1 MKLPFNSV
9 RGRLLLVALVVEA
22 IMLTVLVSNSMRL
35 MHDYMSQQLQQQ
47 ATQII
52 PILTAALVAPL
63 AQSDYATVRS
73 VLTESQRSQGI
84 RYLVVT
90 NMEGH
95 RIASSGWPENQPLP
109 EADADILKIKR
120 SDVANYNVVKPIN
133 MFGQQLGTLHFGL
146 DLTHIFVAQNTLL
159 TQGAVIAAGELLLS
173 FFVLT
178 ALVWWMTRQLVDLTR
193 ASHEVAEGN
202 YNPEPVKE
210 GDDELGRLAAAFN
223 AMSRKIN
230 ERMGELI
237 VARAEAESA
246 NRAKSEFLANMSHE
260 IRTPMNGII
269 GITELTLDTELTH
282 EQREYLLMV
291 QSSADSLLYIIN
303 DILDF
308 SKIESGKLDIETIEF
323 SLENMLRD
331 TTKSLAARAHQKKL
345 ELLLHIAPD
354 VPDRLLGDPGRLRQ
368 VIVNLVGNAIKF
380 TESGEIEV
388 TVQILNQAPESQVNL
403 QFSVRDTGIG
413 IPQEKFHTIFDSFSQ
428 ADSSTTRKYGGTG
441 LGLTISAQL
450 IELMG
455 GKIWLESEV
464 GKGSIFHFSLLLN
477 MTSSD
482 PLLSYQATGSIAGLS
497 VLAVDD
503 NASNRKLLDEML
515 TNWKMRPTSVN
526 SAEEAQT
533 ELARAVKIG
542 KPYAFAILDAQM
554 PGMSGFELAEWMH
567 KYPGSTTKSIMMLT
581 SEGQQDQTA
590 RCRNLGILSYLIK
603 PVSQSELLDAIVTAL
618 GTPQQAAPP
627 PVIRPVLRESGHTLD
642 LLLAEDNTVNQILAT
657 RLLNKLGHQIT
668 VANNGK
674 EAVTHWQNGNF
685 DAILMDVDMPEMN
698 GYEATERIREL
709 EKDTGRH
716 ITILAMTAHA
726 MQGAREE
733 CLRHG
738 MDGYLTKPINT
749 GKLMN
754 ELATLTLNV
763 VSARDVQP
771 PGLPSRVADM
781 EKALQNIDDDRDLL
795 NELIQVFLEDAPVQL
810 NNIKESLQK
819 SDTDVVRRSAHTLK
833 GMVSIFAAEPAR
845 LAAEYVEHMAG
856 QDACLTATHD
866 LEVALLDLIVFLT
879 SYHS

>member
-9 RGRLLLVALVVEA
+9 RGRLLLVALIVEA

-73 VLTESQRSQGI
+73 VLSESQHSQGI

-90 NMEGH
+90 NMAGH

-109 EADADILKIKR
+109 EADPDILKIQR
-120 SDVANYNVVKPIN
+120 SDAANYNVVNPIN

-159 TQGAVIAAGELLLS
+159 SQGAVIAAGELLLS

-202 YNPEPVKE
+202 YNPKPVKE
-210 GDDELGRLAAAFN
+210 GDDELGKLAAAFN
-223 AMSRKIN
+223 AMSRKVN

-246 NRAKSEFLANMSHE
+246 NKAKSEFLANMSHE

-269 GITELTLDTELTH
+269 GITELTLDTELTQ
-282 EQREYLLMV
+282 EQREYLAMV
-291 QSSADSLLYIIN
+291 KSSADSLMFIIN

-308 SKIESGKLDIETIEF
+308 SKIESGKLDIEIIEF

-331 TTKSLAARAHQKKL
+331 TIKSLAARAHQKNL
-345 ELLLHIAPD
+345 ELLLHVVSD
-354 VPDRLLGDPGRLRQ
+354 VPDRLMGDPGRLRQ

-388 TVQILNQAPESQVNL
+388 TVKILSQTPESQVNL

-413 IPQEKFHTIFDSFSQ
+413 IPHDKFHAIFDSFSQ
-428 ADSSTTRKYGGTG
+428 ADTSTTRKYGGTG

-455 GKIWLESEV
+455 GQIWLESEV
-464 GKGSIFHFSLLLN
+464 GQGSTFHFSLMLK
-477 MTSSD
+477 MISSD
-482 PLLSYQATGSIAGLS
+482 PLSNYQSSGSIAGLS
-497 VLAVDD
+497 VLVVDD
-503 NASNRKLLDEML
+503 NASNRKLLERML
-515 TNWKMRPTSVN
+515 TNWKMRPVSMTSADAAQ
-526 SAEEAQT
+526 AELTRA
-533 ELARAVKIG
+533 ARMG
-542 KPYAFAILDAQM
+542 KPYALAILDAQM
-554 PGMSGFELAEWMH
+554 PGMNGFDLAEWICE
-567 KYPGSTTKSIMMLT
+567 PAESTTKMVMMLT
-581 SEGQQDQTA
+581 SEGQQSQTA
-590 RCRNLGILSYLIK
+590 RCRDLGIVSYLIK
-603 PVSQSELLDAIVTAL
+603 PVSQSELLDAIMTAL
-618 GTPQQAAPP
+618 GTPHQAAQLL
-627 PVIRPVLRESGHTLD
+627 VTRPALCKSDHKLA

-668 VANNGK
+668 VANNGR

-738 MDGYLTKPINT
+738 MDGYLAKPINT
-749 GKLMN
+749 EKLMN
-754 ELATLTLNV
+754 ELASLSLNI
-763 VSARDVQP
+763 VSAREVQP
-771 PGLPSRVADM
+771 PVISAEVADM
-781 EKALQNIDDDRDLL
+781 GKALKNVDDDRDLL
-795 NELIQVFLEDAPVQL
+795 NELIRLFLEDAPVQL
-810 NNIKESLQK
+810 KNIKDNLEK
-819 SDTDVVRRSAHTLK
+819 SDTEVVRRSAHTLK
-833 GMVSIFAAEPAR
+833 GMVSIFSAEPAR

-856 QDACLTATHD
+856 QDACIPATHD
-866 LEVALLDLIVFLT
+866 LEVVLLDLISFLD